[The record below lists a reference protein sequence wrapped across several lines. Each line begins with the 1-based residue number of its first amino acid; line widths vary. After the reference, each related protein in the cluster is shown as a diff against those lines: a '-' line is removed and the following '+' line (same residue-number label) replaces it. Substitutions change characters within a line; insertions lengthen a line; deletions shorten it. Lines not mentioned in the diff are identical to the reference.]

1 MSTHRRLVYSQETGT
16 ARVKVHAE
24 INSNGDLLLTGHDL
38 GTAPQ
43 DAYGD
48 SDLEYTVRVPAA
60 QKDRV
65 LVDLLAQTFSTPT
78 SASDFKKWLASKG
91 IPHHFETW

>member
-1 MSTHRRLVYSQETGT
+1 M
-16 ARVKVHAE
+16 
-24 INSNGDLLLTGHDL
+24 
-38 GTAPQ
+38 
-43 DAYGD
+43 GD

-65 LVDLLAQTFSTPT
+65 LADLMAQAFNTPT
-78 SASDFKKWLASKG
+78 SASDFKTWLASKG